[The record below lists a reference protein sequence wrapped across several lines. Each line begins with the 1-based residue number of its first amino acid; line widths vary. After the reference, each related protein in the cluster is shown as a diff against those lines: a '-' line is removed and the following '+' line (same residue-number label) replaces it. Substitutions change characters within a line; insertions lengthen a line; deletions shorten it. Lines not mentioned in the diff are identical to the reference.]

1 MSAINGVSEGFFNTS
16 LLRSM
21 GRSFPLLL
29 PLWWFFES
37 LNKIVK
43 NWHYVFAYPISN
55 TRYVIEASVD
65 FSTVIPA
72 VLSTAFLF
80 RHILIA
86 WRIVPRWRPITIRK
100 ANLVVS
106 VLLGLLSFCL
116 VVLFPAKCFLWCG
129 SLRSCCSNPSPM
141 RLAFRHGYGR

>member
-1 MSAINGVSEGFFNTS
+1 MLNQPVCAEARRNRMSAINGVSEGFFNTS

-55 TRYVIEASVD
+55 T
-65 FSTVIPA
+65 
-72 VLSTAFLF
+72 L
-80 RHILIA
+80 
-86 WRIVPRWRPITIRK
+86 
-100 ANLVVS
+100 
-106 VLLGLLSFCL
+106 
-116 VVLFPAKCFLWCG
+116 
-129 SLRSCCSNPSPM
+129 
-141 RLAFRHGYGR
+141 